1 MSVSTFFK
9 CKKTIA
15 RLHTGPLGV
24 YMKAYSEHLIAEG
37 HCYQSG
43 ARNIRVAADYSAWLA
58 SKKYK
63 VTDVNEASIL
73 KYRGIAH
80 KFSEY

>member
-1 MSVSTFFK
+1 MSVLAFFK

-15 RLHTGPLGV
+15 RLHEGPLGP
-24 YMKAYSEHLIAEG
+24 YLEAFAALLASEG

-58 SKKYK
+58 TNHLS
-63 VTDVNEASIL
+63 VNDV
-73 KYRGIAH
+73 
-80 KFSEY
+80 